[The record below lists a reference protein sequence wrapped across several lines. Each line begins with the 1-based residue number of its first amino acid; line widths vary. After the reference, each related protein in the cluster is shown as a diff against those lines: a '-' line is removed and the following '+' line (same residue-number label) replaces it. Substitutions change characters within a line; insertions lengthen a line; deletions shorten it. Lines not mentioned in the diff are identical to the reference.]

1 MQPMISRIAAVL
13 ICALT
18 FGVDAVGAPPT
29 VRIVATADD
38 GYSLERNGAPYF
50 IRGGGGWTF
59 LDELVAAGGNSIRTW
74 GHEKIDPVA
83 FDAAAARGLTVT
95 AGLWLPHP
103 SEGFDYSDKRQVKR
117 LIARLR
123 SYVRRY
129 RNHPA
134 LLLWGVGNEMEIEG
148 AGPDLWR
155 TLEAVAAMV
164 HREDPNHPTITVLAE
179 VTREKIDAL
188 RACCPS
194 IDALGV
200 NSYASALSL
209 PDRLKSLG
217 WKKAHL
223 LTEFGPPGPWG
234 QVPVTD
240 WGAPLEPTS
249 TEKAEFYE
257 RAYREAVASQKNS
270 LGSYVYFWGIEP
282 TIVVTH
288 TWYETFLPGGGNERL
303 GAVEAM
309 TRAWTAKYPAN
320 RAPRLLSLRSSAAQS
335 TVSPD
340 SSLSAFVEAVDPDG
354 DELHA
359 RWEVRAESKSL
370 TGDPPAVMPDR
381 IREGDALAA
390 IITAPSEPGAY
401 RLFVYLYDGRGNAA
415 TANFPFRVSHG
426 ETARAG
432 NP

>member
-1 MQPMISRIAAVL
+1 MQRMIARIAAVL
-13 ICALT
+13 VCALT
-18 FGVDAVGAPPT
+18 FGVGAVGAPPT
-29 VRIVATADD
+29 VRIVASAEG
-38 GYSLERNGAPYF
+38 GYSLERNGAPYY

-74 GHEKIDPVA
+74 GHETIDPVA
-83 FDAAAARGLTVT
+83 LDEAAKRGLTVT

-103 SEGFDYSDKRQVKR
+103 SEGFDYSDARQVKR
-117 LIARLR
+117 LVSRLR
-123 SYVRRY
+123 TYVRRH

-148 AGPDLWR
+148 ANADLWR
-155 TLEAVAAMV
+155 TVEAVAAMV
-164 HREDPNHPTITVLAE
+164 RREDPRHPTITVLAE
-179 VTREKIDAL
+179 VTQEKIDAL
-188 RACCPS
+188 RAFCPS

-200 NSYASALSL
+200 NSYSSVFSL
-209 PDRLKSLG
+209 PDRLKTWG
-217 WKKAHL
+217 WTKPYV

-249 TEKAEFYE
+249 TEKAEFYA
-257 RAYREAVASQKNS
+257 RAYREAVAPQKNS

-282 TIVVTH
+282 AIVVTH
-288 TWYETFLPGGGNERL
+288 TWYEMFLPGGGNERL

-309 TRAWTAKYPAN
+309 TQAWTAKSPAN
-320 RAPRLLSLRSSAAQS
+320 LAPRLLALHSSVAQS

-340 SSLSAFVEAVDPDG
+340 SLQSAFVEARDPDG
-354 DELHA
+354 DELRA

-370 TGDPPAVMPDR
+370 TGAPPAVIPDS
-381 IREGDALAA
+381 IRDGDAQAVTF
-390 IITAPSEPGAY
+390 TAPRDPGAY
-401 RLFVYLYDGRGNAA
+401 RLFVYLYDGHGNAA
-415 TANFPFRVSHG
+415 TANFPFRVSHS